1 MTPFVR
7 PISAHLRGARGDV
20 PRRRRDGVT
29 LLELVVVLSV
39 LGIAAA
45 FVLPSFVL
53 RQSTATLDMVAQH
66 ARERAIARA
75 QPLLLEIAPDGRWLL
90 ATPPDQ
96 QQRVDSGRVEGEGV
110 RLAIDISPIGRCV
123 LRSSPV
129 RAATW
134 DAARCASVR
143 AS

>member
-7 PISAHLRGARGDV
+7 PIPACSRGVA
-20 PRRRRDGVT
+20 PCRRRDGIT

-53 RQSTATLDMVAQH
+53 PRQSTSTLDVVAQH
-66 ARERAIARA
+66 ARAKAIARA
-75 QPLLLEIAPDGRWLL
+75 QPLLLEIGPDGRWLL
-90 ATPPDQ
+90 ATLPDRQ
-96 QQRVDSGRVEGEGV
+96 QHVDSGRVESDGV
-110 RLAIDISPIGRCV
+110 RLWIDISPIGRCV
-123 LRSSPV
+123 LRSSPT
-129 RAATW
+129 RGATW